1 MNRLKYLL
9 LFGLLLVAAA
19 VGGLAWYANAPLAL
33 PSPQVE
39 ITLEEGTTLK
49 ALAGQLQKQGVVQS
63 AWLFSLLG
71 RLTGQAS
78 QLRAGAYLLDGPMS
92 PWQLYAMIREGK
104 SLQSSVRFI
113 DGWSLV
119 EVRAALNSAPDLR
132 HDTAAMSNVQLAAA
146 LGIREPTPEGMF
158 FPDTYFYAP
167 GSSDL
172 DVLRRAY
179 ALEEQKLAAAWAA
192 RAPGLPYQSPY
203 QALIM
208 ASLIEKETA
217 QADERPMIAAVFLNR
232 LRLNMKLQTDPTV
245 IYGLG
250 SRYDGNL
257 TRADLET
264 DTPYNTYTH
273 YGLPPTPIALAG
285 EAALLAALHPAHSAA
300 LYFVARG
307 DGTHQFSDTL
317 AEQNA
322 AVYRYQIRPGG
333 S

>member
-1 MNRLKYLL
+1 MSRFKRLL
-9 LFGLLLVAAA
+9 LFGLSLVAVAA
-19 VGGLAWYANAPLAL
+19 GGLAWYANTPSAL
-33 PSPQVE
+33 PTPQVE

-49 ALAGQLQKQGVVQS
+49 ALAAQLHKQGVVQS
-63 AWLFSLLG
+63 AWLFTLLG
-71 RLTGQAS
+71 RITGQAS
-78 QLRAGAYLLDGPMS
+78 QLRAGAYLLDGPVS
-92 PWQLYAMIREGK
+92 PWGLYAMIREGK
-104 SLQSSVRFI
+104 GLQSSVRFI
-113 DGWSLV
+113 EGWSLA
-119 EVRAALNSAPDLR
+119 EVRAALDSAPDLR
-132 HDTAAMSNVQLAAA
+132 HDTAAMSDAQLAAA

-172 DVLRRAY
+172 DILRRAY
-179 ALEEQKLAAAWAA
+179 ALEEQKLGAAWAA

-217 QADERPMIAAVFLNR
+217 QADERPLIAAVFLNR
-232 LRLNMKLQTDPTV
+232 LRLDMKLQTDPTV

-250 SRYDGNL
+250 GRYDGRL
-257 TRADLET
+257 TRADLEA
-264 DTPYNTYTH
+264 DTPYNTYIH
-273 YGLPPTPIALAG
+273 YGLPPTPIALAS
-285 EAALLAALHPAHSAA
+285 EPSFQAALHPAHSAA

-317 AEQNA
+317 AEHNA
-322 AVYRYQIRPGG
+322 AVYRYQIRTSG

>member
-1 MNRLKYLL
+1 MKCFKRWLL
-9 LFGLLLVAAA
+9 LLMLCCGAAA
-19 VGGLAWYANAPLAL
+19 GGLAWYAYTPLTL
-33 PSPQVE
+33 PAAQMQ
-39 ITLEEGTTLK
+39 ITLEEGATLK
-49 ALAGQLQKQGVVQS
+49 ALATQLRKQGVVQS
-63 AWLFSLLG
+63 AWLFTLLG

-78 QLRAGAYLLDGPMS
+78 QLRAGTYLLDRPLS
-92 PWQLYAMIREGK
+92 PRQLYTMIRGGK
-104 SLQSSVRFI
+104 GLQSSIRFI
-113 DGWSLV
+113 DGWSLA

-132 HDTAAMSNVQLAAA
+132 HDTAAMSDAQLAAV

-179 ALEEQKLAAAWAA
+179 ALEEQKLAAAWAE
-192 RAPGLPYQSPY
+192 RAPGLPYQSSY

-208 ASLIEKETA
+208 ASLVEKETA
-217 QADERPMIAAVFLNR
+217 QADERPLIAAVFLNR
-232 LRLNMKLQTDPTV
+232 LRLNMRLQTDPTV

-250 SRYDGNL
+250 RQYDGKL

-264 DTPYNTYTH
+264 DTPYNTYTR
-273 YGLPPTPIALAG
+273 YGLPPTPIALVG
-285 EAALLAALHPAHSAA
+285 GAALMAALHPAHSAA

-317 AEQNA
+317 AEHNA
-322 AVYRYQIRPGG
+322 AVYRYQIRASG

>member
-1 MNRLKYLL
+1 MKRLKRWLL
-9 LFGLLLVAAA
+9 LTVLCCGAAA
-19 VGGLAWYANAPLAL
+19 GGLAWYAHTPLTLPAPQL
-33 PSPQVE
+33 Q

-49 ALAGQLQKQGVVQS
+49 ALATQLRKQGVVQS
-63 AWLFSLLG
+63 AWLFTLLG

-78 QLRAGAYLLDGPMS
+78 QLRAGSYLLDRPLS

-104 SLQSSVRFI
+104 GLQSSVRFI
-113 DGWSLV
+113 DGWNLA

-132 HDTAAMSNVQLAAA
+132 HDTVAMSNAQLAAA

-192 RAPGLPYQSPY
+192 RAPGLPYQSSY

-217 QADERPMIAAVFLNR
+217 QADERPLIAAVFLNR

-257 TRADLET
+257 TRADLEI
-264 DTPYNTYTH
+264 DTPYNTYTR